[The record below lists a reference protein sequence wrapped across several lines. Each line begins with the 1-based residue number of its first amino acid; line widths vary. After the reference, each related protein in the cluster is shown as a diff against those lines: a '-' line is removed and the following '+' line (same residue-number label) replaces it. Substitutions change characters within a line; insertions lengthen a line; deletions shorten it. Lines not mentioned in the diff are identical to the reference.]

1 MGIHGSD
8 CSCRET
14 SLSVEGERWRYV
26 LTVGLSNITSLSI
39 QHPGKTLNYY
49 LEKQIQ
55 RFFRPLSLS
64 RFEDFKILNI
74 SDQGQVSFHFFAY
87 RHDLSKVR
95 EVQQRLSERGKLGDQ
110 VILQSTARL
119 RHEQGLRMEGI
130 EISNQN
136 ILEGEPVVLSCI
148 AQGSEQI
155 EFYWYKDGY
164 SIDPNKSS
172 GELWLKKLPKNSKD
186 EYRAVLGIKSTKPVD
201 TGRYTCRVADWGL
214 KECRSVFLEVQSPPD
229 VQISPMTASLNKG
242 DNIDLTCVSTNHGVS
257 YSWTKDRNLFALNP
271 KSEVWEDLKPWGS
284 ILHVRNVQKSV
295 TYICHAQTRA
305 ATIER
310 SMRIDILIPGS
321 CQEIEEAGI
330 FWKPAASGSLAM
342 ANCPTGFTGHTLRH
356 CLTIEPGVTR
366 WEEPDFS
373 NCISD
378 RLQQIMI
385 DFQMISRGYMKL
397 SLWLLL
403 SNLFSWLSSR
413 SLSYHGE
420 GEPVLELLLEIAS
433 YVNHTFNSDEVLNV
447 TKVFYANVDLL
458 LSQSNTFIHIEKV
471 GELQALVDTW
481 ALMWSEQ
488 MNQTV
493 GHLSYNEFVID
504 VIKLKN
510 EVEYRYYIPMHA
522 NYPRWYTANIGID
535 VMIHSGNKLNRIIVV
550 NYQNISKFL
559 PRLSSQM
566 LRDGTELIYESKS
579 NIVSVSTHGEVSLQ
593 LEMTLPASDQI
604 REDWKLTCA
613 RAEVIGQEWDFTT
626 CRLDSKAGNSS
637 RCLCQR
643 TGLYAALIIHHS
655 SSGLRETMKDG
666 SSPIVALGCGCCLFQ
681 SCLTLLLLGC
691 RRAFIQLLKIQFCFS
706 VCILMAIFVH
716 FARVTPS
723 EDMFLGLTILVEL
736 MFFLAFS
743 SHLGKL
749 LIIYTEVVFVSNS
762 KSVKSTV
769 FGLNLGFALLPCLIS
784 GAAESSTSK
793 FNRSWWLPVGSP
805 SFCTAVTS
813 VFLMTGL
820 FLMLYFS
827 LLRRFHYLSTIKK
840 PTLDHIIDH
849 RIGLMKRI
857 AILFTAIVLVAIFSV
872 IHSNSQSI
880 IISYTFSFLSGLLG
894 FLTFFCYVLH
904 SESHMNMEVMVNQL
918 KVTTKEQDYS
928 SDSDYNLF
936 NFFAKQEAEV
946 ENEDP
951 PQKVNEVEITLKELN
966 EEMTAKPKLVTF
978 NDHVECE
985 TKFQNVDLEVYPD
998 SPRKHSK
1005 TSVAEAC
1012 VGVSS
1017 FEINSPT
1024 EVSSVIQPAPDEHG
1038 LSEETLSGISPTEVL
1053 NRISNDLD
1061 YLLNWQPSCEEVTSA
1076 QQRSSSKAGSHSSL
1090 ASASHTGKTVL

>member
-1 MGIHGSD
+1 MALRAD
-8 CSCRET
+8 CRA
-14 SLSVEGERWRYV
+14 VEH
-26 LTVGLSNITSLSI
+26 NITVNTTSRENTEL
-39 QHPGKTLNYY
+39 
-49 LEKQIQ
+49 
-55 RFFRPLSLS
+55 LS
-64 RFEDFKILNI
+64 READPEVLQASFAEPIRRFQNPQHQPLASR

-522 NYPRWYTANIGID
+522 
-535 VMIHSGNKLNRIIVV
+535 K
-550 NYQNISKFL
+550 
-559 PRLSSQM
+559 
-566 LRDGTELIYESKS
+566 DGTELIYESKS

-723 EDMFLGLTILVEL
+723 E
-736 MFFLAFS
+736 
-743 SHLGKL
+743 
-749 LIIYTEVVFVSNS
+749 
-762 KSVKSTV
+762 
-769 FGLNLGFALLPCLIS
+769 
-784 GAAESSTSK
+784 
-793 FNRSWWLPVGSP
+793 
-805 SFCTAVTS
+805 
-813 VFLMTGL
+813 
-820 FLMLYFS
+820 
-827 LLRRFHYLSTIKK
+827 
-840 PTLDHIIDH
+840 
-849 RIGLMKRI
+849 
-857 AILFTAIVLVAIFSV
+857 
-872 IHSNSQSI
+872 
-880 IISYTFSFLSGLLG
+880 G